1 MIKRTHPSGPAYR
14 AGNASSLGKARR
26 LMAEALVILDSAST
40 SAAPAMLDLAIHT
53 LDHEIRA

>member
-1 MIKRTHPSGPAYR
+1 
-14 AGNASSLGKARR
+14 
-26 LMAEALVILDSAST
+26 MAEALVILDSAST